1 MWGLVLLFVFVIALS
16 IALRHTRRR
25 SKKQAELVIAVL
37 PIVVD
42 HGMPIAVLPD
52 DTRAQITFDGV
63 GLQSN
68 RVPFSGVQVIEV
80 QEGAQIKAPVQLSRA
95 EEPKISALS
104 LGADV
109 QAVTLDF
116 GTRQMMLHGTE
127 SSNPAQ
133 FRYAQEKGGRV
144 TLSPLHHGKTWSRMG
159 SVSVDLGRLESAG
172 ATGVVSCDGV
182 NMRVSHGV
190 PSHDTVIGRRDIL
203 EGKYRMT
210 FNLKSKTAF
219 VQ

>member
-1 MWGLVLLFVFVIALS
+1 MWGLVLLFAFVIALS
-16 IALRHTRRR
+16 IALRHARQQT
-25 SKKQAELVIAVL
+25 KKQAEIIIAII

-42 HGMPIAVLPD
+42 QGIPVAVLPD
-52 DTRAQITFDGV
+52 NTRAQITLDGV

-68 RVPFSGVQVIEV
+68 RAPFSGVQMIDV
-80 QEGAQIKAPVQLSRA
+80 QAGAQIKAPVQLLRA
-95 EEPKISALS
+95 EDPKISALS

-116 GTRQMMLHGTE
+116 GMRQMVLHGTK

-133 FRYAQEKGGRV
+133 FHYTQEKGGHV
-144 TLSPLHHGKTWSRMG
+144 TLTPMHHGKTWNRMG
-159 SVSVDLGRLESAG
+159 SVSIDLGRLESKG
-172 ATGVVSCDGV
+172 AVGVVSCDGA
-182 NMRVSHGV
+182 NMRVSRSL